1 MPDSQESGLS
11 YSGYLT
17 MKSIY
22 SKHNIFQK
30 LQDSDEYYIL
40 NPLSGEADF
49 LDSASASE
57 FLKGN
62 FSDPD
67 MWLNKGYLL
76 LSEEDE
82 KTRYKDKYFKF
93 IQDRDNSE
101 IQIFWVPTYAC
112 NFKCSY
118 CYQED
123 YAPEPGHNILEVQ
136 KAFLKYVKTEFAGR
150 KKYITVFGGE
160 PLLPGES
167 QKKIIEDLID
177 EANKQSLSL
186 AFVTNGYSLEE
197 YIPILKKA
205 SLREIQVTLDGIGAT
220 HDNRRPL
227 KIGGSSYQ
235 QIIDGIDMAINNKLT
250 VNLRIVL
257 DRDNINE
264 LPKIAKLSREKG
276 WLDSPYFKTQLGR
289 NYELHTCQID
299 SSRLYDRVSLYKDL
313 YDMIQADPSLL
324 DFHKPAFSLSKF
336 LWEQGEL
343 PQALF
348 DSCPACKTEWAF
360 DYTGNI
366 YSCTATVGKSGEEL
380 GTFYPE
386 ISKKEDIIEQ
396 WEERDVTSIPECREC
411 SLQLAC
417 GGGCASIA
425 KNQSGKILS
434 PDCRPVDKLM
444 SMGLDLYFNQIENSK

>member
-1 MPDSQESGLS
+1 MEA
-11 YSGYLT
+11 
-17 MKSIY
+17 IY

-30 LQDSDEYYIL
+30 LHDSDSYFII
-40 NPLSGEADF
+40 NPLHGEADI
-49 LDSASASE
+49 LDKESAE
-57 FLKGN
+57 EYINGN

-67 MWLNKGYLL
+67 IWLAKGYLL
-76 LSEEDE
+76 SSEAEEKALFRDDYLKFLEERDE
-82 KTRYKDKYFKF
+82 
-93 IQDRDNSE
+93 SE
-101 IQIFWVPTYAC
+101 IQIFWVPKYAC

-118 CYQED
+118 CYQEE
-123 YAPEPGHNILEVQ
+123 YAPAPGHNTFEVQ
-136 KAFLKYVKTEFAGR
+136 EAFFKYVKTEFAGR

-167 QKKIIEDLID
+167 QRKLIENLIE

-197 YIPILKKA
+197 YIPLLKKA
-205 SLREIQVTLDGIGAT
+205 NLREIQITLDGTGET
-220 HDNRRPL
+220 HDTRRPL
-227 KIGGSSYQ
+227 KSGGSTYQ
-235 QIIDGIDMAINNKLT
+235 QVINGIDAAIKNKLT
-250 VNLRIVL
+250 VNLRVVL
-257 DRDNINE
+257 DRDNIQE
-264 LPKIAKLSREKG
+264 LPEITRLSREKG

-289 NYELHTCQID
+289 NYELHSCQID
-299 SSRLYDRVSLYKDL
+299 QSRLYDRVSLYKDL
-313 YDMIQADPSLL
+313 YEMIKADPSLL

-348 DSCPACKTEWAF
+348 DSCPGCKTEWAF

-380 GTFYPE
+380 GTFYPK
-386 ISKKEDIIEQ
+386 ISKKEEIIEQ
-396 WEERDVTSIPECREC
+396 WEDRDVTNIPECRDC

-425 KNQSGKILS
+425 KNQSGKILA

-444 SMGLDLYFNQIENSK
+444 SMGLSLYFNQLENSK